1 MALQQ
6 WQVQQYQQAA
16 IEMCYR
22 IGVNPYEPTD
32 GMTASSPPRWFEYA
46 VRMAEH
52 DAMVQVM
59 RQVGWL
65 V

>member
-6 WQVQQYQQAA
+6 WQVQPYQQAA

-22 IGVNPYEPTD
+22 IGVNPHESTD
-32 GMTASSPPRWFEYA
+32 CTTEGSPPRWLEYA

-52 DAMVQVM
+52 DAMV
-59 RQVGWL
+59 
-65 V
+65 

>member
-6 WQVQQYQQAA
+6 WQVQPYQQAA

-22 IGVNPYEPTD
+22 IGVNPHESTD
-32 GMTASSPPRWFEYA
+32 CTTEGSPPRWLEYA

-59 RQVGWL
+59 RKFGWL